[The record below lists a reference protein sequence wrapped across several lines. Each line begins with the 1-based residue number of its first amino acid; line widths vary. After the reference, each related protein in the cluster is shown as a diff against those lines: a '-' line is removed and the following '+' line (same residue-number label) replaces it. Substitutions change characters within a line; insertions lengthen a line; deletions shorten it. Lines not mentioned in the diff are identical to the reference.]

1 MLVFT
6 FFHKSIF
13 SGHYFGCPLIA
24 WTFGGQTNKRS
35 ELCNSHTIVDI
46 TQVKATGLSSNK
58 NIMWLF
64 CSWTLKT
71 IKAQYPIWLG
81 LDPKWISFLQI
92 KETISNQGWKIHFH
106 FFSKSPQL
114 FAQKGPIS
122 DLALFSTETDSLSL
136 FVEFPPIVL
145 ANTSKYSYFPKQILF
160 KFTWSK
166 HGLQCRIILQC
177 ISIRSKNF
185 SNKK

>member
-46 TQVKATGLSSNK
+46 TQVKATCLSSNK
-58 NIMWLF
+58 NIMWLL

-92 KETISNQGWKIHFH
+92 KETISNQGGRSTSISSRNLPNCSRKKVQYPIWHCFQQKRIHFH
-106 FFSKSPQL
+106 FLLNSHRLFLLILPNIAISQNKSFLNLPEVNMDC
-114 FAQKGPIS
+114 S
-122 DLALFSTETDSLSL
+122 
-136 FVEFPPIVL
+136 VESSCSV
-145 ANTSKYSYFPKQILF
+145 
-160 KFTWSK
+160 
-166 HGLQCRIILQC
+166 
-177 ISIRSKNF
+177 
-185 SNKK
+185 

>member
-1 MLVFT
+1 MLVF
-6 FFHKSIF
+6 HKSHF
-13 SGHYFGCPLIA
+13 SGHYFGRPMFA
-24 WTFGGQTNKRS
+24 WTFERQTNRDLNYARATS
-35 ELCNSHTIVDI
+35 LLRPLRISHKYRQLEII
-46 TQVKATGLSSNK
+46 ISW
-58 NIMWLF
+58 WLE

-136 FVEFPPIVL
+136 FVEIPPIVL
-145 ANTSKYSYFPKQILF
+145 ANTSKYIFF
-160 KFTWSK
+160 SK
-166 HGLQCRIILQC
+166 LIP
-177 ISIRSKNF
+177 F
-185 SNKK
+185 